1 MPKPIV
7 TLPLSPLL
15 RCLGNRAFAHL
26 YAAQTINLIGDAFT
40 WLGLGLLAFELA
52 GENSAL
58 WLSTALTLRVT
69 LFVLLA
75 PIAGVLADQLDR
87 KGLMV
92 TTHLVR
98 MVLVSLFP
106 FVSDSWQLY
115 LLVAL
120 LSGFHAL
127 FTPTYTATL
136 PLITTAEECPAAI
149 ALSNATYQLL
159 SVLGPALAGSVA
171 ALFNTRS
178 VFFLDALTFLGAA
191 GLIAGLPTALLVPR
205 EGVVSPHRGFL
216 EELSVGSQCLWW
228 DAAIRY
234 GLLLQLVAAI
244 AGAEILVNTV
254 GSVQGTLQ
262 AGSQAYGSIMA
273 AFGLGATLAAVIWGY
288 FCRRLSAVVAMG
300 LGGILTVLPL
310 LTADGANVPS
320 LALLWGI
327 AGMGKTLVNVPM
339 QTMIAERVAVDLQ
352 GHVYGAQF
360 AWSHLWWVLAYPLA
374 GWFGSQF
381 PAQHFFYAGLSGLVL
396 FIAFAVLSQ
405 PWQLQ
410 HLPTGFW
417 HSHPHDHDSEHDHHH
432 PHRLQVHPHLHFH
445 TNQPTAIR

>member
-1 MPKPIV
+1 M
-7 TLPLSPLL
+7 TFQLSPLL
-15 RCLGNRAFAHL
+15 QCLRNRAFARL
-26 YAAQTINLIGDAFT
+26 YAAQAINLIGDAFT

-52 GENSAL
+52 GENSGL
-58 WLSTALTLRVT
+58 WLSTALTLRVVI
-69 LFVLLA
+69 FVLLA
-75 PIAGVLADQLDR
+75 PMAGVLADRLDR

-106 FVSDSWQLY
+106 FVSNGWQLY
-115 LLVAL
+115 WLVAL
-120 LSGFHAL
+120 LSGCHAL

-136 PLITTAEECPAAI
+136 PLITTAEECPQAI

-171 ALFNTRS
+171 ALFSTRS
-178 VFFLDALTFLGAA
+178 VFFLDALTFLVAA
-191 GLIAGLPTALLVPR
+191 VLIAGLPTALLVSRVRISPPR
-205 EGVVSPHRGFL
+205 RGLL

-228 DAAIRY
+228 DAAMRY

-254 GSVQGTLQ
+254 GYVQGTLQ

-273 AFGLGATLAAVIWGY
+273 ALGVGATLAAVIWGAS
-288 FCRRLSAVVAMG
+288 CHRMSAVGVMG

-310 LTADGANVPS
+310 LAAYGANVPS
-320 LALLWGI
+320 LALLWAI
-327 AGMGKTLVNVPM
+327 AGIGKTLLNVPM
-339 QTMIAERVAVDLQ
+339 QTVIAERVAVDLQ
-352 GHVYGAQF
+352 GRVYGAQF

-381 PAQHFFYAGLSGLVL
+381 PAQHFFHAGLSSMVL
-396 FIAFAVLSQ
+396 FIAFVVLTQ
-405 PWQLQ
+405 PWHLR
-410 HLPTGFW
+410 HLPAGFW
-417 HSHPHDHDSEHDHHH
+417 HSHPHDHSSEHDHC
-432 PHRLQVHPHLHFH
+432 HRLQGLVGEHQHLHFH
-445 TNQPTAIR
+445 CRQATAIR

>member
-1 MPKPIV
+1 M
-7 TLPLSPLL
+7 TFQLPPLL
-15 RCLGNRAFAHL
+15 QCLRNRAFAGL
-26 YAAQTINLIGDAFT
+26 YTAQTINLIGDAFT
-40 WLGLGLLAFELA
+40 WLGLALLAFELA
-52 GENSAL
+52 GEKSGL

-69 LFVLLA
+69 IFVLLA
-75 PIAGVLADQLDR
+75 PIAGVLADRLDR

-98 MVLVSLFP
+98 MVLVSFLP
-106 FVSDSWQLY
+106 FVTEGWQLY
-115 LLVAL
+115 LVVAL

-136 PLITTAEECPAAI
+136 PLITTAEECPPAI

-171 ALFNTRS
+171 ALCSTRS
-178 VFFLDALTFLGAA
+178 VFFLDALTFLVAA
-191 GLIAGLPTALLVPR
+191 VLIAWLPTALIVPR
-205 EGVVSPHRGFL
+205 AGSVPPRSGFL

-254 GSVQGTLQ
+254 GYVQGTLQ

-273 AFGLGATLAAVIWGY
+273 AFGVGATLAAVIWGSS
-288 FCRRLSAVVAMG
+288 CRRMSAVRVMG

-310 LTADGANVPS
+310 LAAYGANVPT
-320 LALLWGI
+320 LALLWAI
-327 AGMGKTLVNVPM
+327 AGIGKTLVNVPM
-339 QTMIAERVAVDLQ
+339 QTVIAERVAVELQ
-352 GHVYGAQF
+352 GRVYGAQF
-360 AWSHLWWVLAYPLA
+360 AWSHLWWVLAYPLT

-381 PAQHFFYAGLSGLVL
+381 PAQHFFYTGLSSMVL
-396 FIAFAVLSQ
+396 FIAFVVLTQ
-405 PWQLQ
+405 PWHLR
-410 HLPTGFW
+410 HLPAGFW
-417 HSHPHDHDSEHDHHH
+417 HTHPHEHDSEHDHC
-432 PHRLQVHPHLHFH
+432 HRLQAHQHLHFH
-445 TNQPTAIR
+445 LQPSHGN

>member
-1 MPKPIV
+1 M
-7 TLPLSPLL
+7 TFQLPPLL
-15 RCLGNRAFAHL
+15 QCLRNRAFAVL

-40 WLGLGLLAFELA
+40 WLGLALLAFELA
-52 GENSAL
+52 GENSGV

-69 LFVLLA
+69 IFVLLA
-75 PIAGVLADQLDR
+75 PIAGVLADRLDR
-87 KGLMV
+87 KGLMM
-92 TTHLVR
+92 TTHLMR
-98 MVLVSLFP
+98 MILVSFFP
-106 FVSDSWQLY
+106 FVTDGWQLY

-136 PLITTAEECPAAI
+136 PLMTTAEECPRAI

-159 SVLGPALAGSVA
+159 SILGPALAGSVA
-171 ALFNTRS
+171 ALFSTRS
-178 VFFLDALTFLGAA
+178 VFFLDALTFLVAA
-191 GLIAGLPTALLVPR
+191 ALIARLPNALIVSR
-205 EGVVSPHRGFL
+205 EGSVPPRRGFL

-254 GSVQGTLQ
+254 GYVQGTLQ

-273 AFGLGATLAAVIWGY
+273 AFGVGATLAAVIWGSS
-288 FCRRLSAVVAMG
+288 CHRISAVVVMA

-310 LTADGANVPS
+310 LAAYGANVPS
-320 LALLWGI
+320 LALLWAI
-327 AGMGKTLVNVPM
+327 AGIGKTLVNVPM
-339 QTMIAERVAVDLQ
+339 QTVIAERVAVDLQ
-352 GHVYGAQF
+352 GRVYGAQF

-381 PAQHFFYAGLSGLVL
+381 PAQHFFYTGLSSMVL
-396 FIAFAVLSQ
+396 FITFVVLTQ
-405 PWQLQ
+405 PWHLR
-410 HLPTGFW
+410 HLPAGFW
-417 HSHPHDHDSEHDHHH
+417 HTHPHEHDSEHNHCH
-432 PHRLQVHPHLHFH
+432 PLQAHQHLHFH
-445 TNQPTAIR
+445 PQPSHGN

>member
-1 MPKPIV
+1 M
-7 TLPLSPLL
+7 TFQLSPLL
-15 RCLGNRAFAHL
+15 QCLRNRAFARL
-26 YAAQTINLIGDAFT
+26 YAAQAINLIGDAFT

-52 GENSAL
+52 GENSGL
-58 WLSTALTLRVT
+58 WLSTALTLRVVI
-69 LFVLLA
+69 FVLLA
-75 PIAGVLADQLDR
+75 PMAGVLADRLDR

-106 FVSDSWQLY
+106 FVSNGWQLY
-115 LLVAL
+115 WLVAL
-120 LSGFHAL
+120 LSGCHAL

-136 PLITTAEECPAAI
+136 PLITTAEECPQAI

-171 ALFNTRS
+171 ALFSTCS
-178 VFFLDALTFLGAA
+178 VFFLDALTFLVAA
-191 GLIAGLPTALLVPR
+191 VLIAGLPTALIVSR
-205 EGVVSPHRGFL
+205 EGSVPPRRGLL

-228 DAAIRY
+228 DAAMRY

-254 GSVQGTLQ
+254 GYVQGTLQ

-273 AFGLGATLAAVIWGY
+273 ALGVGATLAAVIWGSS
-288 FCRRLSAVVAMG
+288 CHRMSAVAVMG

-310 LTADGANVPS
+310 LAAYGANVPS
-320 LALLWGI
+320 LALLWAI
-327 AGMGKTLVNVPM
+327 AGIGKTLVNVPM
-339 QTMIAERVAVDLQ
+339 QTVVAERVAVDLQ
-352 GHVYGAQF
+352 GRVYGAQF

-381 PAQHFFYAGLSGLVL
+381 PAQHFFYAGLSSMVL
-396 FIAFAVLSQ
+396 FIAFVVLTQ
-405 PWQLQ
+405 PWHLR
-410 HLPTGFW
+410 HLPAGFW
-417 HSHPHDHDSEHDHHH
+417 HSHPHDHSSEHDHC
-432 PHRLQVHPHLHFH
+432 HRLQGLVGEHQHLHFH
-445 TNQPTAIR
+445 CRQATAIR